1 MPPKK
6 NNQQDKIQVRQ
17 FKLSD
22 RDFWCEY
29 RHYHL
34 TEDKEIILCAGGGES
49 EEHLEKLKAY
59 LKRKKLI

>member
-1 MPPKK
+1 MPSKK

-17 FKLSD
+17 FKDGSLN
-22 RDFWCEY
+22 FWSEF